1 MKTSLSRFGFCGIVA
16 QDSQS
21 CKDTTITGWSTTM
34 TMIRNIKRRILVV
47 DDLPDTTIT
56 LKIGLE
62 EDGGFD
68 IDAFTDPELALSSF
82 KPDLYDLVLIDIKMP
97 KMDGFVL
104 YERLKTVDPDVKV
117 CFLTAGEMYRQEI
130 REEKHCDLNKDMFLP
145 KPISNEDL
153 IREINNK
160 IGLT

>member
-1 MKTSLSRFGFCGIVA
+1 MFLLQC
-16 QDSQS
+16 
-21 CKDTTITGWSTTM
+21 TIH
-34 TMIRNIKRRILVV
+34 NEALANHQIKKRILVV
-47 DDLPDTTIT
+47 DDEHDIT
-56 LKIGLE
+56 LTLQIGLE

-68 IDAFTDPELALSSF
+68 VDAFTNPERAISCF

-104 YERLKTVDPDVKV
+104 YKRLKTVDPDVKV